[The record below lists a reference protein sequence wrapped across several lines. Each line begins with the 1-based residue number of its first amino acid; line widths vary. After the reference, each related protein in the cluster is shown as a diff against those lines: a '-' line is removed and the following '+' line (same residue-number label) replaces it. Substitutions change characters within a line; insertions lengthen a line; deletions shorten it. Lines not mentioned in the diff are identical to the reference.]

1 MSGCVAPMCCPRSGP
16 CGASGRVRAPLPL
29 DLQAWPDYA
38 NGFDPN
44 AMLGWLGWQPEQLKA
59 AAYQLL
65 GHASS
70 IDPQQRW
77 HPHPPVGLL
86 GPRAA
91 GAQHDEESRRRES
104 HPPPLAEP
112 GVSLSAHR
120 APIAQPSGRA
130 PNRQCANRPGVR
142 RATSASHAMARRS
155 RRRNRLNFRQA
166 HRARCRLS
174 RRRK

>member
-91 GAQHDEESRRRES
+91 GAQHDEVVGVPHQHPELAAASRPFRIQHVERDVGQQRRDDS
-104 HPPPLAEP
+104 
-112 GVSLSAHR
+112 
-120 APIAQPSGRA
+120 
-130 PNRQCANRPGVR
+130 
-142 RATSASHAMARRS
+142 SHATDNPGWVRG
-155 RRRNRLNFRQA
+155 L
-166 HRARCRLS
+166 
-174 RRRK
+174 

>member
-1 MSGCVAPMCCPRSGP
+1 MLTVAGIDR
-16 CGASGRVRAPLPL
+16 
-29 DLQAWPDYA
+29 
-38 NGFDPN
+38 
-44 AMLGWLGWQPEQLKA
+44 QPVGYTYSFMAAEQLVRLYATK
-59 AAYQLL
+59 L
-65 GHASS
+65 G
-70 IDPQQRW
+70 QQVT
-77 HPHPPVGLL
+77 HLPKGGFGLL
-86 GPRAA
+86 PG
-91 GAQHDEESRRRES
+91 GALHQQESRRRES